1 MNDFS
6 DMLSKAKKV
15 QDKMKEVQ
23 ENLKKIEVEGAS
35 GGNLVKVVLSGDHE
49 MKSISINPDAKN
61 EKEEILNDLII
72 AAYNDC
78 RDKLKKKTSEELLK
92 ASGGI
97 SLPFDFKLQTSKKYL
112 LYQRFES
119 HRRVL

>member
-1 MNDFS
+1 MHAIVREF
-6 DMLSKAKKV
+6 

-23 ENLKKIEVEGAS
+23 ESLKKVEAEGAS
-35 GGNLVKVVLSGDHE
+35 GGNLVKVVLSGDYE

-92 ASGGI
+92 ATGGI
-97 SLPFDFKLQTSKKYL
+97 SLPFDFKLP
-112 LYQRFES
+112 F
-119 HRRVL
+119 

>member
-1 MNDFS
+1 MPDFADLIS
-6 DMLSKAKKV
+6 QAKKM
-15 QDKMKEVQ
+15 QEKMKETQ
-23 ENLKKIEVEGAS
+23 EALKKIEVEGVS

-49 MKSISINPDAKN
+49 MKSISINPNAKN

-97 SLPFDFKLQTSKKYL
+97 SLPFDFKLP
-112 LYQRFES
+112 F
-119 HRRVL
+119 

>member
-6 DMLSKAKKV
+6 EDMLSKAKKV

-23 ENLKKIEVEGAS
+23 ENLKKVEVEGIS

-72 AAYNDC
+72 AAYNDG

-97 SLPFDFKLQTSKKYL
+97 NLPFDFKLP
-112 LYQRFES
+112 F
-119 HRRVL
+119 

>member
-23 ENLKKIEVEGAS
+23 ENLKKVEVEGAS

-49 MKSISINPDAKN
+49 MKSISINLDRK
-61 EKEEILNDLII
+61 
-72 AAYNDC
+72 
-78 RDKLKKKTSEELLK
+78 S
-92 ASGGI
+92 
-97 SLPFDFKLQTSKKYL
+97 
-112 LYQRFES
+112 
-119 HRRVL
+119 VV

>member
-23 ENLKKIEVEGAS
+23 ENLKKIEAEGAS
-35 GGNLVKVVLSGDHE
+35 GGNLVKIVLSGDHD
-49 MKSISINPDAKN
+49 MKSISINLDAKN

-78 RDKLKKKTSEELLK
+78 RDNLKKKTSEELLK

-97 SLPFDFKLQTSKKYL
+97 SLPFDFKLP
-112 LYQRFES
+112 F
-119 HRRVL
+119 

>member
-15 QDKMKEVQ
+15 QEKMKEVQ
-23 ENLKKIEVEGAS
+23 ENLKKIEVEGTS
-35 GGNLVKVVLSGDHE
+35 GGNLVTVVLTGDHE
-49 MKSISINPDAKN
+49 IKSIYINPEAKN

-78 RDKLKKKTSEELLK
+78 RDKLKKKSSEELQK
-92 ASGGI
+92 ATGGI
-97 SLPFDFKLQTSKKYL
+97 SFPFDFKLP
-112 LYQRFES
+112 F
-119 HRRVL
+119 

>member
-23 ENLKKIEVEGAS
+23 ENLKKVEVEGVS

-49 MKSISINPDAKN
+49 MKSISINPD
-61 EKEEILNDLII
+61 D
-72 AAYNDC
+72 
-78 RDKLKKKTSEELLK
+78 
-92 ASGGI
+92 
-97 SLPFDFKLQTSKKYL
+97 
-112 LYQRFES
+112 
-119 HRRVL
+119 